1 MGGGSPTRGTHL
13 AIDGRDLPRRLVAKL
28 SPHQVGV
35 GERLAL
41 SALRETEPAVL
52 VAFGAQP
59 ERVASGVGV
68 SAPVSS
74 ALDGLVA
81 DAAAC
86 LRAWGHLG
94 SMDAAGSA
102 VVGRG

>member
-1 MGGGSPTRGTHL
+1 MGEL
-13 AIDGRDLPRRLVAKL
+13 
-28 SPHQVGV
+28 
-35 GERLAL
+35 LAL

-52 VAFGAQP
+52 VAFAAQP
-59 ERVASGVGV
+59 ESVAFGVGL
-68 SAPVSS
+68 SASVSS

-81 DAAAC
+81 DAAAR

-94 SMDAAGSA
+94 SMDTACTA